1 MLYIY
6 HILPQKDGCMCRYF
20 IFCVR
25 KKFIFVNWASLCYT
39 NWNAC
44 IPLRAKVHLVST
56 IKIVKRGG
64 GLEGLIDSGPFA
76 RQSRRT
82 ESLEARQAGPNRACF
97 FLFFCPQ
104 IGVTLNSPGRLFQ
117 PSPDLLFFNTT
128 RSGGLNPS
136 GILSGFY
143 FNKPDLLCLMI
154 HKILELY
161 LRKKWLSCVVSFP

>member
-1 MLYIY
+1 M
-6 HILPQKDGCMCRYF
+6 H
-20 IFCVR
+20 
-25 KKFIFVNWASLCYT
+25 
-39 NWNAC
+39 
-44 IPLRAKVHLVST
+44 PLRAKVHLVST

-64 GLEGLIDSGPFA
+64 GLAGLIDSGPFA

-117 PSPDLLFFNTT
+117 PSLDLLFFNTT
-128 RSGGLNPS
+128 RSRGLNPS
-136 GILSGFY
+136 GLLSGFC

-161 LRKKWLSCVVSFP
+161 LRKKVVKFCIISLIALIPIPQLCTAEISLMFTDCRINPAHFSVMLFRITQHFH